1 MAEDNEKAFAFD
13 PFDPFTVVITT
24 PVGVEVRQA
33 KYAELDDLDVPE
45 PGPGIT
51 VEVIPPPREDGTAR
65 GGVSLEAGQSVA
77 DVAKRV
83 TSNENR
89 RRKDAAEREAEPVTE
104 AGGATAGPGPV
115 SAPEPEVSEQPKR
128 ETAKKAET
136 RSGPK
141 ASTGPV
147 GPDPKQE
154 AARSRSVA
162 GPTGAT
168 GRKR

>member
-13 PFDPFTVVITT
+13 PFDQFTVVITT

-33 KYAELDDLDVPE
+33 TYAELDDLDVPE

-65 GGVSLEAGQSVA
+65 GGVSLERGQSVA

-83 TSNENR
+83 TGNENR
-89 RRKDAAEREAEPVTE
+89 RRKAAAEREAEPNDPAVEGRGEPDPSADVELVPAAPLVE
-104 AGGATAGPGPV
+104 AV
-115 SAPEPEVSEQPKR
+115 NEAPTPER
-128 ETAKKAET
+128 
-136 RSGPK
+136 GPK
-141 ASTGPV
+141 AVVGPA

-154 AARSRSVA
+154 AARA
-162 GPTGAT
+162 APAPQKPA
-168 GRKR
+168 RKRG